1 MEPFECEHVG
11 VAPHATYIHAYIH
24 TYIQT
29 HACVCVCV
37 LSIWKA
43 VAECAAFSS
52 FVFLTSG

>member
-11 VAPHATYIHAYIH
+11 VAPHATYTYIH
-24 TYIQT
+24 IYILMPV
-29 HACVCVCV
+29 CVSVCVCV

>member
-11 VAPHATYIHAYIH
+11 VAPHATHIHIYILMPV
-24 TYIQT
+24 
-29 HACVCVCV
+29 CVSVCVCV

>member
-29 HACVCVCV
+29 HACVCV